1 MAQFKIAE
9 RKRRSRVAA
18 CAQTLPTPP
27 PFPTFPSGSLL
38 AMTIPE
44 FARLHGMS
52 VAMFFKMQSQGEGP
66 EMMAIGRRRMVSME
80 SAARWRAAREKA
92 ATEAAE

>member
-1 MAQFKIAE
+1 
-9 RKRRSRVAA
+9 
-18 CAQTLPTPP
+18 
-27 PFPTFPSGSLL
+27 
-38 AMTIPE
+38 
-44 FARLHGMS
+44 MS